1 LAVELT
7 ADARAGTRGRA
18 DAQRAALER
27 DDAASELE
35 TTQRAGHAV
44 ARELARWLALP
55 PDSLAQVESPAE
67 EGLGPPS
74 SADSLAVLERYGI
87 SPEIARA
94 RIDAE
99 RAQLDLALAR
109 RRRETRLTLA
119 LDTGLWGS
127 DLTSSVP
134 EELRATNPDATFADR
149 LRRDLGA

>member
-1 LAVELT
+1 CWRPRR
-7 ADARAGTRGRA
+7 RA
-18 DAQRAALER
+18 
-27 DDAASELE
+27 
-35 TTQRAGHAV
+35 
-44 ARELARWLALP
+44 
-55 PDSLAQVESPAE
+55 PAE

-74 SADSLAVLERYGI
+74 SDDSLAVLERYGI

-149 LRRDLGA
+149 LRRDLGASAALTFHLPVVDPAAPHDVSGRVAAAEAAVRRSLAAES